1 MQFQLPHLNYLDF
14 DTIFPLIL
22 LVVRLEP
29 ELQNVNTLRL
39 RLSET
44 KDLAKVKQTPIC
56 LKPGILTL
64 GI

>member
-14 DTIFPLIL
+14 DAILPLIL
-22 LVVRLEP
+22 LVEGLEP
-29 ELQNVNTLRL
+29 KLQNVYTLRL
-39 RLSET
+39 RLPET